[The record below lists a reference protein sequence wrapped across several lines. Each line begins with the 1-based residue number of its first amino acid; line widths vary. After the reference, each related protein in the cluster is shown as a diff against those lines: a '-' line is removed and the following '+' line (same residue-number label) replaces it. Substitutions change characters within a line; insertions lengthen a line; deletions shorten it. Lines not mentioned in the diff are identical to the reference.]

1 MSNGLVQPFFNF
13 ALTIGRITPQGVN
26 MLGTGLLLTGQGL
39 IATTHHVIGN
49 DASNLVALLP
59 RTGDAN
65 DFQDLSDTQCQ
76 MANATVSEIDPVR
89 DIAVIKTDL
98 QYPGDLPQL
107 GSFDSSKI
115 GDSVNIFGYPHCTHG
130 RRAFTLQVTEIGA
143 KVFMDNHGIKSKH
156 AVINVQARPG
166 QSGSPVVDPS
176 SGTVLGMVIG
186 AWVPNQGGIRLGD
199 INPYE
204 LHQTTHCISAHHI
217 REML

>member
-1 MSNGLVQPFFNF
+1 MSNGLAQPFYNF

-26 MLGTGLLLTGQGL
+26 MLGTGILLTGDGL

-59 RTGDAN
+59 RTGNAN

-76 MANATVSEIDPVR
+76 LVNATVSEIDPVR
-89 DIAVIKTDL
+89 DIAIIKTTL
-98 QYPGDLPQL
+98 HYPSTLPKL
-107 GSFDSSKI
+107 GSFDASKM

-143 KVFMDNHGIKSKH
+143 KVLMDSHGIKSKH

-166 QSGSPVVDPS
+166 QSGSPVVEPS

-186 AWVPNQGGIRLGD
+186 AWVPNQNGLRLGD

-217 REML
+217 QEML